1 MKNFNAKHMAYGAII
16 AAIYAACSLLPGISA
31 ISYGPVQFRI
41 AEALMLLCLFSPS
54 AVAGVTVGC
63 FIANI
68 FTPMGANMFDLV
80 FGTGAT
86 LFAALT
92 TYLCRGFF
100 TKRIWL
106 APLPT
111 ALFNA
116 LIVGS
121 YLPLLMTDEPV
132 AIWYCML
139 TVGLGELVVGYVLG
153 IPLAKF
159 AQKKNLFGRK

>member
-1 MKNFNAKHMAYGAII
+1 MENFNAKHIAYGAII
-16 AAIYAACSLLPGISA
+16 AAIYAACSLIPGIMS
-31 ISYGPVQFRI
+31 ISYGPIQFRI
-41 AEALMLLCLFSPS
+41 SEALMLLCLFSPS
-54 AVAGVTVGC
+54 SVAGVTVGC
-63 FIANI
+63 FIANL
-68 FTPMGANMFDLV
+68 FTPMGTNMFDLV

-86 LFAALT
+86 LLAALT
-92 TYLCRGFF
+92 TYLGRKFF
-100 TKRIWL
+100 LKRIYL

-111 ALFNA
+111 AIFNA

-121 YLPLLMTDEPV
+121 YLPLLMTDQPT